1 MTNNNKITRRKFVKN
16 SGALAGGAVAAS
28 LTGGINVLSAASR
41 KKSDIRIDHIS
52 FGYDEY
58 VFRAPVGFAGAVVD
72 RATMVTVR
80 CSVRTAGG
88 EVASG
93 FGSIPF
99 NHTFSFPS
107 KKMTNET
114 KNNAMK
120 ALAAELAKV
129 TRSHQGFAHP
139 IEINWALA
147 PLYLK
152 AADEVSERLQIP

>member
-1 MTNNNKITRRKFVKN
+1 MITRRKFVK
-16 SGALAGGAVAAS
+16 SVGGLTGAAVVSS
-28 LTGGINVLSAASR
+28 LTGGIGILSAASR

-52 FGYDEY
+52 LGYDEY
-58 VFRAPVGFAGAVVD
+58 IFRAPVGFAGAVLD

-88 EVASG
+88 KVARG

-114 KNNAMK
+114 KNDAMK
-120 ALAAELAKV
+120 ALATELAKV
-129 TRSHQGFAHP
+129 TGDYKGFAHP
-139 IEINWALA
+139 IEINWVLA

-152 AADEVSERLQIP
+152 AA